1 MDSTGGGAVSHE
13 MTNRRGLS
21 RKVIFV
27 VVLMVYGLVLFSVAH
42 YLKID
47 ATTTTGN
54 VIMQGFVDG
63 RDTEEQLVAK
73 IREIKGLLKT
83 EERK

>member
-1 MDSTGGGAVSHE
+1 
-13 MTNRRGLS
+13 
-21 RKVIFV
+21 
-27 VVLMVYGLVLFSVAH
+27 MVYGLALFSVAH

-47 ATTTTGN
+47 ATTTKGN

>member
-1 MDSTGGGAVSHE
+1 MDSTGGGAVSHK
-13 MTNRRGLS
+13 MTNRRGLNG
-21 RKVIFV
+21 KVIFMA
-27 VVLMVYGLVLFSVAH
+27 VLMVYGLALFSVAH

-54 VIMQGFVDG
+54 VIMQGFAYS
-63 RDTEEQLVAK
+63 RDAEEQLVAK
-73 IREIKGLLKT
+73 IREIKSLLKT

>member
-1 MDSTGGGAVSHE
+1 
-13 MTNRRGLS
+13 MTNRRGLNG
-21 RKVIFV
+21 KVIFMA
-27 VVLMVYGLVLFSVAH
+27 VLMVYGLTLFSVAH

-54 VIMQGFVDG
+54 VIMQGFAYS
-63 RDTEEQLVAK
+63 RDAEEQLVAK
-73 IREIKGLLKT
+73 IREIKSLLKT